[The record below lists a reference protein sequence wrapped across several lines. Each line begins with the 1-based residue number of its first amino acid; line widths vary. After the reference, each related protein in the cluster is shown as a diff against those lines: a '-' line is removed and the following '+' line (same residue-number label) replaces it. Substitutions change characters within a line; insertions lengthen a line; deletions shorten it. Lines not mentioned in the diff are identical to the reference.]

1 MEKVISMKIIIA
13 DAKTLKINAYPIQG
27 QTPLFFKQALY
38 LRQYMQQFN
47 ANDIHDLM
55 NLSFKQSNI
64 IYNYYQNNESYPAL
78 CLYDGVVYK
87 QLHFHQ
93 YHDEEFQYLE
103 NYLLINSPIY
113 GLCRYND
120 LIQFHRLE
128 MKHKVNDLSLYDYWR
143 DSIDNYLKDEDFIL
157 SLSTKEYEKMIHH
170 PHLIQV
176 DFVELSGEKIKRTA
190 VYLKKAR
197 GKMLDYM
204 IRHQIT
210 TIEQMKQIVVDDY
223 HYSQEMSTDKK
234 LVFVRNEKIKYTHL

>member
-1 MEKVISMKIIIA
+1 
-13 DAKTLKINAYPIQG
+13 
-27 QTPLFFKQALY
+27 
-38 LRQYMQQFN
+38 
-47 ANDIHDLM
+47 
-55 NLSFKQSNI
+55 
-64 IYNYYQNNESYPAL
+64 
-78 CLYDGVVYK
+78 
-87 QLHFHQ
+87 
-93 YHDEEFQYLE
+93 
-103 NYLLINSPIY
+103 
-113 GLCRYND
+113 
-120 LIQFHRLE
+120 

-170 PHLIQV
+170 PCLIQV

-204 IRHQIT
+204 IRHHIT
-210 TIEQMKQIVVDDY
+210 TLAQVKQIVVDDY